1 MFFFFLGAALF
12 AGSAVFFLFLALLRR
27 MKAER
32 YFGALVLALLLFEIF
47 NAAAF
52 AALFATPAMLQ
63 QVLAPMLGYLF
74 VLVLPL
80 GAWVAAPLLA
90 TPHSR
95 STVKMLLLAA
105 SVGFGWL
112 HSQHGLLQ
120 VRQFADNS
128 IVLMLTSGGKFLFAG
143 LVVAHVLLLSKLEPL
158 LQALAWRAGKRSRMI
173 SATLFLLLLTLIAAC
188 SLCLIYSRLDHALW
202 LICQIEIGA
211 LCTMVALALRHAPQ
225 TQEAPPIRLTRLLSS
240 SVMIYAGG
248 YCLALGL
255 LVQLA
260 MKLGGSW
267 HLFVSFFAALG
278 AVVLALVLLTGNSW
292 QQRWA
297 RFVDRHWRA
306 ESYDFRRE
314 LHTLIERLATAT
326 TQAEL
331 AQAINDGVQE
341 IFASTRCSLWL
352 REERSNSFAC
362 FSLNAKESAP
372 HTLSFGP
379 KQIAWLERVGES
391 FLPQQF
397 LNVAENSAAET
408 ASMQNHA
415 LLTPLQI
422 GPKLLGLL
430 GLGHKSNTSAYR
442 EEERRL
448 LDVLAHVAS
457 LALHQTYLQQRV
469 LITEQ
474 SESISRIAS
483 FIAHD
488 LRHAVSTLG
497 LLAHN
502 ATAHLD
508 KPEFRSDFLASL
520 NRVARE
526 MHTLVQRLAAVK
538 TGGEA
543 TQFEACDAAQLLRE
557 VLADAQIAPPVV
569 LELQLEALPQVW
581 WDEEQIRIV
590 LRNLLVNAREAMPH
604 GGVLQVRA
612 RSVAENIHLV
622 VSDTGCGMSEEFMRH
637 RLFRPN
643 QTTKAK
649 GLGIGLYQS
658 REIVLAHGGEILVA
672 SEVGSGTKF
681 EIVLP
686 CMSKAAQSNSP
697 LEGGLVLQ
705 R

>member
-1 MFFFFLGAALF
+1 M
-12 AGSAVFFLFLALLRR
+12 FFLFLGATLFAGLAVLFLFFAWLRR

-32 YFGALVLALLLFEIF
+32 YFIALTLPLVLFEIF
-47 NAAAF
+47 NVTTF
-52 AALFATPAMLQ
+52 AALFATRTLLQ
-63 QVLAPMLGYLF
+63 EIIAPVLGYLF
-74 VLVLPL
+74 VLVLPC
-80 GAWVAAPLLA
+80 GAWIAAPLLD
-90 TPHSR
+90 TSR
-95 STVKMLLLAA
+95 SRSAIKIVLLIT
-105 SVGFGWL
+105 SVGLGVA
-112 HSQHGLLQ
+112 HAQQGLLQ
-120 VRQFADNS
+120 VRHFADDS
-128 IVLMLTSGGKFLFAG
+128 IVLALTFSGKLLFAG
-143 LVVAHVLLLSKLEPL
+143 LVIAQVLLLSKLEPL
-158 LQALAWRAGKRSRMI
+158 LQALEWRAGKRSR
-173 SATLFLLLLTLIAAC
+173 SLSVAFYLLLLTLIAAC
-188 SLCLIYSRLDHALW
+188 SLCLIYGRLDHALW

-211 LCTMVALALRHAPQ
+211 LCTMLALALRRAAPAP
-225 TQEAPPIRLTRLLSS
+225 EAPPIRLTRLLSS

-248 YCLALGL
+248 YCIALGL

-260 MKLGGSW
+260 LKLGGSW

-314 LHTLIERLATAT
+314 LHVLIERLATASSH
-326 TQAEL
+326 AEL
-331 AQAINDGVQE
+331 TQAINAGVQE
-341 IFASTRCSLWL
+341 IFAGAHCSLWL
-352 REERSNSFAC
+352 REERSNRFTL
-362 FSLNAKESAP
+362 FSLNANASASRS
-372 HTLSFGP
+372 LNFSS
-379 KQIAWLERVGES
+379 KQMAWLERVGES

-397 LNVAENSAAET
+397 LHVADDNAAET
-408 ASMQNHA
+408 ASLQHYV

-430 GLGHKSNTSAYR
+430 GLGRKSNTSAYR

-474 SESISRIAS
+474 SESIYRIAS
-483 FIAHD
+483 FVAHD

-508 KPEFRSDFLASL
+508 KPEFRADFLASL
-520 NRVARE
+520 HRVARE
-526 MHTLVQRLAAVK
+526 MHSLVQRLAAVK

-543 TQFEACDAAQLLRE
+543 TQFAACDAAQLLRE
-557 VLADAQIAPPVV
+557 VLADVQIAAPVV
-569 LELQLEALPQVW
+569 LDLQIEALPQVW

-590 LRNLLVNAREAMPH
+590 LRNVFVNAREAMPH
-604 GGVLQVRA
+604 GGVLRVHA
-612 RSVAENIHLV
+612 RNVDEKIHLI

-658 REIVLAHGGEILVA
+658 REIVLAHGGEIIVA
-672 SEVGSGTKF
+672 SEVGRGTKF
-681 EIVLP
+681 EVVLP
-686 CMSKAAQSNSP
+686 CMAKEAQTNS
-697 LEGGLVLQ
+697 LI
-705 R
+705 